1 MGASAGR
8 PIGMAK
14 LRALMAEGAESKRLP
29 AG

>member
-1 MGASAGR
+1 VQNNGQR
-8 PIGMAK
+8 PISFAK